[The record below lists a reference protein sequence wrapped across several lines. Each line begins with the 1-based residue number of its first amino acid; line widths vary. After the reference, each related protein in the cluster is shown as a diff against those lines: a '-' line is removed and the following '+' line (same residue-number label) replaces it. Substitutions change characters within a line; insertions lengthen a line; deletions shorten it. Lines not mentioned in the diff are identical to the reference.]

1 MTDEKTPK
9 KPVSNR
15 PGIAGPGESG
25 PNGYIYCPVCRED
38 IRDENEPDK
47 VVMGHVKFPDTCCD
61 RCGEPL
67 PVGSFA
73 AAGTYYSRPEHYEPW
88 EHGYLTTQ

>member
-1 MTDEKTPK
+1 MADEKIPK

-25 PNGYIYCPVCRED
+25 PNGYILCPDCREN
-38 IRDENEPDK
+38 IRDENEAEK
-47 VVMGHVKFPDTCCD
+47 VVMGHMKLPGVRCD
-61 RCGEPL
+61 HCEKPL
-67 PVGSFA
+67 PVGSVA
-73 AAGTYYSRPEHYEPW
+73 AAITYWSRPEHYEPW